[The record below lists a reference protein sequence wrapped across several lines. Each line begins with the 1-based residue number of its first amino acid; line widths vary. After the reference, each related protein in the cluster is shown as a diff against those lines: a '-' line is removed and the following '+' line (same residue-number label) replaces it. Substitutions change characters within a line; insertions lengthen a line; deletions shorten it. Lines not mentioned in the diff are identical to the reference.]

1 MDAGA
6 RVPSDVG
13 PPRST
18 WSTTAV
24 VGLVWVV
31 VAASAVGRLVLFGP
45 VGRSVEMS
53 GPVLP
58 TDIVGPLV
66 AAALA
71 SLGGLVVLRGDAR
84 RYGWLMLALAASVGV
99 VGFAGHYSLSALA
112 ATPEAT
118 WPFTATAGWIQDLW
132 MVSWL
137 LGLLLLPALFPD
149 GTTASSRW
157 RRPVRL
163 AAAGWVALI
172 VMFMLTERTLTNV
185 FLEMDDPP
193 ANPTG
198 VLPVPEMAINLAWV
212 ALTLASIVI
221 GIGSLVTR
229 WRRAEPQL
237 RQQFK
242 WVLYAF
248 AMLLAV
254 AAVDLGNQVT
264 ESALGL
270 DLGLSWPI
278 NVLSAMTVVGLVVA
292 LGLAVLK
299 LRLYD
304 VDLVINRTIVYGALT
319 VAIVAVYIGMV
330 AGVGALLPL
339 DETLL
344 SLVAT
349 GVVAVAF
356 APLRARVQ
364 RRVNRLMFGQRD
376 DPYALLSGL
385 GRLLARSGTPEATL
399 QNLCETVAT
408 ALKLPGTAI
417 ELAQDGGW
425 MSRAA
430 YGKGVD
436 ADGDGIVVP
445 LEHQGEV
452 VGRLVVAPRS
462 QREPLSAQ
470 DHRLLED
477 IAHQAGALAR
487 SVRLTSA
494 LQRSRE
500 RLVAAREEERRRIRR
515 DLHDGLGPS
524 LASQTFRLDAVLER
538 LGDDPDGAAELLL
551 ALKHH
556 NQEMVADIRRLVH
569 ELRPP
574 ALDELGVAG
583 ALAAHA
589 GQLERTARLT
599 IEVYTTPDPLPVLPA
614 AVEVAAYRIAREAIT
629 NVVRH
634 AEATRCTAS
643 LQAMGST
650 LSIVVTD
657 DGIGLQR
664 PVRPGV
670 GLTSMRE
677 RAEELGGAFEVAP
690 AHPTGTRMRTTLPIT
705 RPRSS
710 NPNGHAAA
718 PSAIGAQHG

>member
-1 MDAGA
+1 MS
-6 RVPSDVG
+6 SDVG
-13 PPRST
+13 PQRGP

-31 VAASAVGRLVLFGP
+31 AAASAVGRLALFGP
-45 VGRSVEMS
+45 VGRLVEMS

-58 TDIVGPLV
+58 TDVTGPLV
-66 AAALA
+66 AVVLA
-71 SLGGLVVLRGDAR
+71 VLDGLVVLRGDAQ
-84 RYGWLMLALAASVGV
+84 RYGWLMLALGAALAV

-112 ATPEAT
+112 VAPEPG
-118 WPFTATAGWIQDLW
+118 WPFTAVAGWVQDLW
-132 MVSWL
+132 MVPWL

-149 GTTASSRW
+149 GSTASPRW
-157 RRPVRL
+157 RGPVRL
-163 AAAGWVALI
+163 AAWGWVALI
-172 VMFMLTERTLTNV
+172 VVFVLTERPLTNV
-185 FLEMDDPP
+185 FLGMGNPP

-198 VLPVPEMAINLAWV
+198 VLPIPEMAINLAWV
-212 ALTLASIVI
+212 ALTLGSIVI
-221 GIGSLVTR
+221 GLGSLVTR
-229 WRRAEPQL
+229 WRRAGAQL
-237 RQQFK
+237 RQRFK

-248 AMLLAV
+248 GMLLAV
-254 AAVDLGNQVT
+254 AVVDLGNQVA

-270 DLGLSWPI
+270 DVGLSWPI
-278 NVLSAMTVVGLVVA
+278 NVLSAASIVGLVVA
-292 LGLAVLK
+292 LGLAVLR

-304 VDLVINRTIVYGALT
+304 VDLVINRTIVYGVLT
-319 VAIVAVYIGMV
+319 VAIVAAYIGMV

-339 DETLL
+339 GETVL

-364 RRVNRLMFGQRD
+364 RTVNRLMFGQRD
-376 DPYALLSGL
+376 DPYAVLSEL
-385 GRLLARSGTPEATL
+385 GRLLAGSGTPEATL
-399 QNLCETVAT
+399 QKLSETVAT
-408 ALKLPGTAI
+408 ALKLPGAAI
-417 ELAQDGGW
+417 ELAQEDGW
-425 MSRAA
+425 ATRAE
-430 YGKGVD
+430 YGVG
-436 ADGDGIVVP
+436 ADGDGDGDVVP

-462 QREPLSAQ
+462 PREPLSAQ

-477 IAHQAGALAR
+477 VAHQAGALAS
-487 SVRLTSA
+487 SVRLTSE

-500 RLVAAREEERRRIRR
+500 RLVVAREEERRRIRR

-538 LGDDPDGAAELLL
+538 LGHDRDGAADLLV

-556 NQEMVADIRRLVH
+556 NQEMVADIRRLVY

-574 ALDELGVAG
+574 ALDELGVAE

-599 IEVYTTPDPLPVLPA
+599 IEMHTTPDPLPVLPA

-643 LQAMGST
+643 LEVAGAQ

-670 GLTSMRE
+670 GLSSMRE
-677 RAEELGGAFEVAP
+677 RAEELGGAFEVRP
-690 AHPTGTRMRTTLPIT
+690 AHPTGARVRATLPIT
-705 RPRSS
+705 PPGSS
-710 NPNGHAAA
+710 NPDGHAAA
-718 PSAIGAQHG
+718 PSTIGARHG

>member
-1 MDAGA
+1 MDAAA

-13 PPRST
+13 PLRGT
-18 WSTTAV
+18 WSTTTV
-24 VGLVWVV
+24 VGLVWLVA
-31 VAASAVGRLVLFGP
+31 AASAVGRWALFGP
-45 VGRSVEMS
+45 VGRSVQMS

-58 TDIVGPLV
+58 TDVTGPLV
-66 AAALA
+66 AVALA
-71 SLGGLVVLRGDAR
+71 SLGALVVLRGDAR
-84 RYGWLMLALAASVGV
+84 RYGWFMLALGASVAV
-99 VGFAGHYSLSALA
+99 VGFAGHYSLVALA
-112 ATPEAT
+112 ASPET
-118 WPFTATAGWIQDLW
+118 TLPFTTAAGWVQDLW
-132 MVSWL
+132 MVPWFF
-137 LGLLLLPALFPD
+137 GLLLLPALFPD
-149 GTTASSRW
+149 GTVASPRW

-163 AAAGWVALI
+163 AAWGWVALI
-172 VMFMLTERTLTNV
+172 VVFVLTERPLTNV
-185 FLEMDDPP
+185 FLEVDNPP

-198 VLPVPEMAINLAWV
+198 VLPVPEMVINIAWL
-212 ALTLASIVI
+212 ALTLGSIVI

-229 WRRAEPQL
+229 WRRADAQL
-237 RQQFK
+237 RQQIK

-248 AMLLAV
+248 GMLLAI
-254 AAVDLGNQVT
+254 AAVDLGNQVA
-264 ESALGL
+264 EAGLGL
-270 DLGLSWPI
+270 DVGLSRPL
-278 NVLSAMTVVGLVVA
+278 NVLSAMAIVGLVVA
-292 LGLAVLK
+292 LGLAVLRF
-299 LRLYD
+299 RLYD
-304 VDLVINRTIVYGALT
+304 VDLVINRTIVYGVLT
-319 VAIVAVYIGMV
+319 VAIVAAYV
-330 AGVGALLPL
+330 GVVVGIGALLPL
-339 DETLL
+339 EETVL

-349 GVVAVAF
+349 GVVAVTF

-364 RRVNRLMFGQRD
+364 RTVNRLMFGQRD
-376 DPYALLSGL
+376 DPYAVLSEL
-385 GRLLARSGTPEATL
+385 GRLLARSGAPEATL
-399 QNLCETVAT
+399 QNLSETVAT
-408 ALKLPGTAI
+408 ALKLPGAAI
-417 ELAQDGGW
+417 ELAQEGGW
-425 MSRAA
+425 TTRAE
-430 YGKGVD
+430 YGMGAD

-462 QREPLSAQ
+462 PREPLSAQ

-500 RLVAAREEERRRIRR
+500 RLVVAREEERRRIRR

-538 LGDDPDGAAELLL
+538 LGDDPDGAAELLA

-556 NQEMVADIRRLVH
+556 NQEMVADIRRLVY

-599 IEVYTTPDPLPVLPA
+599 IDVTTSPDPLPVLPA
-614 AVEVAAYRIAREAIT
+614 AVEVAAYRIAREAMT

-634 AEATRCTAS
+634 ADATRCTAS
-643 LQAMGST
+643 LHARGST

-657 DGIGLQR
+657 DGVGLR
-664 PVRPGV
+664 HPVRPGV

-677 RAEELGGAFEVAP
+677 RAEELGGTFELVST
-690 AHPTGTRMRTTLPIT
+690 HPMGSQIRVTLPIT
-705 RPRSS
+705 SLPSG
-710 NPNGHAAA
+710 NPNGHAAE
-718 PSAIGAQHG
+718 PSAIGARHG